1 VTNVRL
7 PSLIGDNMVL
17 QRGMRTPVWGYA
29 PPGESVDVRIA
40 GQRHVV
46 TAETDGRWAVRL
58 DPMPAGGPHELVVS
72 AAGSRIVA
80 GNVLFGDVWVASGQS
95 NMVWPLSQ
103 ARNGTEETAAASL
116 PFTGPCIQVI
126 SQHQTSF
133 GA

>member
-1 VTNVRL
+1 
-7 PSLIGDNMVL
+7 M
-17 QRGMRTPVWGYA
+17 
-29 PPGESVDVRIA
+29 
-40 GQRHVV
+40 

-116 PFTGPCIQVI
+116 PITGPGIQVI